1 MVSPQSLVVDEKK
14 QDEKDEIFTK
24 LQSKSFVVADIGC
37 DHAYVSIAL
46 IERNLA
52 QKVIA
57 MDVRKGPL
65 EIAAKNIAEYGFEE
79 YIDIRL
85 SDGMEKLAPGEADA
99 IVIAGMGGL
108 LMRNILSN
116 GLHVMENHV
125 KQNGKLGDDLPE
137 VKRPVLILQPQSDIR
152 EVRYY
157 LQTCSYCIEKE
168 QMLIDEGK
176 YYTVIRAVPT
186 RQVDVDAL
194 ERAGGEAAV
203 VGAGEAE
210 EDKAAYS
217 EVELVYGRY
226 GLQHK
231 DRVLYE
237 FLQKEAEVL
246 CQIAGKLQ
254 DSITK
259 SRLENREIPEKTMER
274 LQSVKEEQRLNE
286 EALSYFI
293 QD

>member
-14 QDEKDEIFTK
+14 QDEKAEASQE
-24 LQSKSFVVADIGC
+24 LQSKPFVVADIGC

-46 IERNLA
+46 VERNIA

-65 EIAAKNIAEYGFEE
+65 EIAAKNIAEYGFDEN
-79 YIDIRL
+79 IDIRL
-85 SDGMEKLAPGEADA
+85 SDGMDKLAPGEADA
-99 IVIAGMGGL
+99 VVIAGMGGL

-125 KQNGKLGDDLPE
+125 KQNVKLGDTLPE

-152 EVRYY
+152 EVRHF
-157 LQTCSYCIEKE
+157 LQTCSYYIERE

-176 YYTVIRAVPT
+176 YYTVIRAVPA
-186 RQVDVDAL
+186 RQVEANAL
-194 ERAGGEAAV
+194 AMDGGETAV
-203 VGAGEAE
+203 ADADKAEAE
-210 EDKAAYS
+210 DKEAYS

-231 DRVLYE
+231 DMVLYE

-254 DSITK
+254 EAIAR
-259 SRLENREIPEKTMER
+259 SRIENREVPQKTMER
-274 LQSVKEEQRLNE
+274 LQSVEEEQRLNE
-286 EALSYFI
+286 EALSYFTL
-293 QD
+293 